1 MEENIQAYVV
11 PLCTKNVYSEYSL
24 GDTVF
29 SVKIPVKVDV
39 KTGCFATSLNHAIY
53 RTEIEVNGTE
63 NKFHI
68 KTIFD
73 TELIIGGSD
82 NNVINSII
90 NTNVRSIIFKSVKIL
105 FYKYIFGLGISA
117 KIPLP
122 PIFDEE

>member
-39 KTGCFATSLNHAIY
+39 KTGCFATSVNHAIY

-68 KTIFD
+68 KTRYQCPLVVQQIKD
-73 TELIIGGSD
+73 PVLSLQLL
-82 NNVINSII
+82 
-90 NTNVRSIIFKSVKIL
+90 RSLLWHRFHPGPRNLHRFQVQPKKNP
-105 FYKYIFGLGISA
+105 KQ
-117 KIPLP
+117 KNK
-122 PIFDEE
+122 

>member
-1 MEENIQAYVV
+1 MEKRFNSPHKKIR
-11 PLCTKNVYSEYSL
+11 NVYANTN
-24 GDTVF
+24 G
-29 SVKIPVKVDV
+29 
-39 KTGCFATSLNHAIY
+39 
-53 RTEIEVNGTE
+53 TEIEVNGTE

-82 NNVINSII
+82 SNIINSII

>member
-39 KTGCFATSLNHAIY
+39 KTGCFATSVNHAIY

-82 NNVINSII
+82 SNIINSII
-90 NTNVRSIIFKSVKIL
+90 YCECIVTHTHIAFLPCCNKRIKMSRSSF
-105 FYKYIFGLGISA
+105 IS
-117 KIPLP
+117 P
-122 PIFDEE
+122 DVS